1 MARYK
6 KLLTQCLQRLADK
19 CSLSRVSSSGV
30 VAHIFL
36 PSKLFS
42 SETFMNFKLLL
53 SESYVYMFKSTMLL
67 HSNYIIATI
76 VLH

>member
-1 MARYK
+1 MARHK

-42 SETFMNFKLLL
+42 SETFMIFKLLL
-53 SESYVYMFKSTMLL
+53 SESYVFKSTLLL